1 VISFGYTLDLV
12 RGKIPLQSS
21 IKKQYKKGK
30 IMNKTRPKQI
40 LIRVSESEFKA
51 IKLKVSESKI
61 KQNEYLLRCLLD
73 KNIIVI
79 DGLREITV
87 ELKRIG
93 NNVNQIT
100 KSVHQGNNNPDL
112 SEVNEELKD
121 IWQSLR
127 QLIRRPEET

>member
-1 VISFGYTLDLV
+1 
-12 RGKIPLQSS
+12 
-21 IKKQYKKGK
+21 
-30 IMNKTRPKQI
+30 MNKTRPKQI